1 MCQESLAH
9 STNWWHEIS
18 ETSLII
24 CTLYTFKC
32 HNWTFQK
39 LYQTLYHGWLF
50 RIPRAR
56 RGLRR
61 FFVLEIWRHEGIRN
75 WNSAGMGDFRSGNI
89 STWDRQ
95 ECIIFL
101 ENAYFVD
108 VISSDLCVSRFVA
121 FKLQS
126 SGHVFLKSAVSFT
139 SALSFLSFLQLLKH
153 GKWNCSYRASKS
165 RRNTDMGGW
174 LFPPTFTFATSARYC
189 CLYLT
194 NTMDAMV
201 TVWLTSQQ
209 NPKCWNVFDCND
221 NAGWGF
227 AQSWKVL
234 GFHFPLKSP

>member
-1 MCQESLAH
+1 
-9 STNWWHEIS
+9 
-18 ETSLII
+18 
-24 CTLYTFKC
+24 
-32 HNWTFQK
+32 
-39 LYQTLYHGWLF
+39 
-50 RIPRAR
+50 
-56 RGLRR
+56 
-61 FFVLEIWRHEGIRN
+61 
-75 WNSAGMGDFRSGNI
+75 MGDFRSGNI
-89 STWDRQ
+89 STCDRQ

-174 LFPPTFTFATSARYC
+174 LFPPTFTFATSARYY

-221 NAGWGF
+221 NAGSGF

>member
-1 MCQESLAH
+1 MA
-9 STNWWHEIS
+9 
-18 ETSLII
+18 
-24 CTLYTFKC
+24 
-32 HNWTFQK
+32 FQNSK
-39 LYQTLYHGWLF
+39 GKE
-50 RIPRAR
+50 
-56 RGLRR
+56 GLRR
-61 FFVLEIWRHEGIRN
+61 FFVLEIWRHEGIHN

-174 LFPPTFTFATSARYC
+174 LFPPTLFYFCNFCSLLLPLFDKHHGCYGNGLIDITAKPKMLKCF
-189 CLYLT
+189 
-194 NTMDAMV
+194 
-201 TVWLTSQQ
+201 WL
-209 NPKCWNVFDCND
+209 
-221 NAGWGF
+221 
-227 AQSWKVL
+227 
-234 GFHFPLKSP
+234 